1 MELRD
6 DMLKEIHK
14 KLIEL
19 TDEEVKILNGENSV
33 NRNIYTSNR
42 NFIIDSNKL
51 LPEDELISIRKH
63 TRFINFPSHKHNYI
77 EFNYVYQGKLT
88 QIIDD
93 KEIMLKKGE
102 LIFLNQCI
110 NHEIKASNEED
121 IIINFIIR
129 PEFFEYVAVFLEN
142 DNIISKFL
150 MTTLYTYYDRGEYLY
165 FRISERKNIQELI
178 EKIIAEL
185 YAPSAMSKSTIK
197 LLVGLLLVELVKN
210 SQSIEI
216 YSIDNYEKIVII
228 EALKYIE
235 EFYNDGTLL
244 ELSEKLKIPDYKL
257 SKLIKKHTQMTFK
270 ELLQEKRLSKA
281 IELIRTT
288 GYHMFEIVERV
299 GYENPTHFY
308 KIFRDKFGMTPRQ
321 YKLNLDCNKENN
333 II

>member
-1 MELRD
+1 
-6 DMLKEIHK
+6 MLKEIHER
-14 KLIEL
+14 LIVL
-19 TDEEVKILNGENSV
+19 TEEEIQILGGENHV
-33 NRNIYTSNR
+33 NKSIYTDSG

-51 LPEDELISIRKH
+51 LSEDELISIRKH

-110 NHEIKASNEED
+110 NHEIKASAQED

-129 PEFFEYVAVFLEN
+129 PEFFDYVAVFLDN

-165 FRISERKNIQELI
+165 FRVSERKNIQELI
-178 EKIIAEL
+178 EKIIVEL
-185 YAPSAMSKSTIK
+185 YAPSAMSKGTIK
-197 LLVGLLLVELVKN
+197 LLVGLLLVELVKS
-210 SQSIEI
+210 SQDIEI
-216 YSIDNYEKIVII
+216 YSIDNYEKMVII
-228 EALKYIE
+228 ETLKYIE

-244 ELSEKLKIPDYKL
+244 ELSKKLKIPDYKL
-257 SKLIKKHTQMTFK
+257 SKLIKKHTKMTFK
-270 ELLQEKRLSKA
+270 ELLQEKKLSKA
-281 IELIRTT
+281 IELIKST

-321 YKLNLDCNKENN
+321 YKLNLGCNRESN